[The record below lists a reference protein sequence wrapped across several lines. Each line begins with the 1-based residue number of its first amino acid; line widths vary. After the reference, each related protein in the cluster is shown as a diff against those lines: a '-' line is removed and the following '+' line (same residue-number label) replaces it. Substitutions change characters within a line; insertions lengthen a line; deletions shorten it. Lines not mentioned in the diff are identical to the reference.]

1 MASLLVLLSLLSLL
15 ALVVPIP
22 RSTVFPILTHA
33 VAFSIPIL
41 FRQCS
46 RRRQRRAASRAT
58 TGSGEYGTETTG
70 LYGLDHAVLNARLK
84 FPPDKMWMNM
94 GYWRDATELP
104 EACEALVER
113 ILQSAGLLNQ
123 MRENYELPGRKNSG
137 LVKRVLLDLG
147 FGCGEQTLYL
157 MNRTFTGTV
166 DTKGDRQENMPASLF
181 QRYVGITLDKT
192 QYEFANSRVTASRH
206 HDGEN
211 GRCSNQTRPHGPET
225 VQLFCGDAANPSSW
239 SSELR
244 QAIDIAFAQEKE
256 QHGNHPINTE
266 RYVLALD
273 TAYHFR
279 PSRRDIFRYTH
290 SVLHAH
296 FLAFDIF
303 LAAPSSRLRSVL
315 NNLLLRLLTPSLSA
329 PFSNFV
335 TPTTYKSQL
344 RDAGYAEENIMIE
357 DITEH
362 VFPGLADFLERKDQ
376 QLISFGLS
384 GFSKWRISGWLFR
397 WLSSGGILRAGI
409 VVAKWAG
416 KTQD

>member
-15 ALVVPIP
+15 ALVVPLP

-113 ILQSAGLLNQ
+113 ILQSAGLVNQ
-123 MRENYELPGRKNSG
+123 MRENYELPGR
-137 LVKRVLLDLG
+137 
-147 FGCGEQTLYL
+147 
-157 MNRTFTGTV
+157 TV

-211 GRCSNQTRPHGPET
+211 GRRSNQTRPHGPET